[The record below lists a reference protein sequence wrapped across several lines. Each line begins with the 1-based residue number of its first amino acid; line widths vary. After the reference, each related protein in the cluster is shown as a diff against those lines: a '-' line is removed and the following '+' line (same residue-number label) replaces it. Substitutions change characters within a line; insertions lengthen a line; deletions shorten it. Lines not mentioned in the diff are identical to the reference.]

1 MSTLMWVSGQLKA
14 NKEIPKKVA
23 KKILAIRDGWDEDA
37 FLILPGQD
45 FIEFSKEE
53 MEGIYPFTDGVEEPL
68 KELLSITKEAG
79 ISLSGEILIDSN
91 DCDMDNTG
99 LVIEDNE
106 IRYANS
112 QVLNATTGELIEELI
127 SRGVLP
133 KDFKEKKTA

>member
-1 MSTLMWVSGQLKA
+1 MGALMWVSGQLKA
-14 NKEIPKKVA
+14 NKEIPKKA
-23 KKILAIRDGWDEDA
+23 TKKILAIRDGWDEDA

-53 MEGIYPFTDGVEEPL
+53 MGGICPFEDGVEKPL
-68 KELLSITKEAG
+68 GELLSLAKEAG
-79 ISLSGEILIDSN
+79 ISLSGEILIYSN